1 LIFVGLKSIIRD
13 FSVSLVNQ
21 VATKVT
27 TKIACKRNKKRKF
40 KHVVQLKNEYAKTL
54 QPYDQITVHDP
65 KYCGEYVTRI
75 HEMLLKKE
83 NDRYYSEFG
92 DGRKLVPINFISQNN
107 RTKLID
113 FLYGL
118 YVSFKIADINTLFI
132 GVQIFD
138 RFSYRNNIPTNMLQ
152 LVGSCSLLMGEKME
166 EIYPTLMEGYVK
178 ASAKAFS
185 KKDMEKMERAIAK
198 SISYQ

>member
-1 LIFVGLKSIIRD
+1 
-13 FSVSLVNQ
+13 
-21 VATKVT
+21 
-27 TKIACKRNKKRKF
+27 
-40 KHVVQLKNEYAKTL
+40 
-54 QPYDQITVHDP
+54 
-65 KYCGEYVTRI
+65 
-75 HEMLLKKE
+75 
-83 NDRYYSEFG
+83 
-92 DGRKLVPINFISQNN
+92 
-107 RTKLID
+107 
-113 FLYGL
+113 L